1 MAPRGIKAAKLI
13 KRRGSQAK
21 FVDWVTKQYSRGS
34 RDIEVEV
41 SPPKRKKTQRY
52 SNGEED
58 NSKMVTASHED
69 PLPSVDIDETFWT
82 EEPVIEEEKRV
93 SIPILYVL
101 L

>member
-41 SPPKRKKTQRY
+41 SPPTERRHGDTAMVKRTIAR
-52 SNGEED
+52 
-58 NSKMVTASHED
+58 
-69 PLPSVDIDETFWT
+69 
-82 EEPVIEEEKRV
+82 R
-93 SIPILYVL
+93 
-101 L
+101 

>member
-1 MAPRGIKAAKLI
+1 M
-13 KRRGSQAK
+13 
-21 FVDWVTKQYSRGS
+21 
-34 RDIEVEV
+34 
-41 SPPKRKKTQRY
+41 
-52 SNGEED
+52 
-58 NSKMVTASHED
+58 TASHED